1 MASSHSAPA
10 PTAESSPLAFFFDQ
24 FQSQLPFQL
33 TFPASLPS
41 PNVWTSIAVVVL
53 SLLVL
58 EQTVWRAKRKF
69 LPGDKWTIPIIGQF
83 VNSLHPSL
91 ENYQKQWAMGP
102 LSATSVFNMFI
113 VIASANDFARKIFN
127 SSGTYTEP
135 MLVAAARPILEHDN
149 WVFLNGKVHID
160 YRRMLNQFFTRKSL
174 SMYLSLQDQ
183 IAREHFQEWL
193 ADSTDEA
200 QPVMGPMRY
209 FNMATSLRVFCGSH
223 VPRDTVRLISDK
235 YWLITKALELVN
247 FPLHIPGTKVYN
259 AIQARKVAM
268 KHLLKAAA
276 LSKAHVRAGGEPDCM
291 MDAWCKVMFAQER
304 EYSDKEM
311 AQVVLSF
318 LFASQDAMTSGLIY
332 AFQHLADHPEVLAKV
347 REEQEQ
353 IRGGDLTRGITLEE
367 LDSCTYLRAT
377 VKESLRLKPPVL
389 MVPYKVTAP
398 FPITPD
404 YTAPRGTMVI
414 PSLYPS
420 LHDPAVYP
428 EPTSFLPE
436 RWLDPKGTAEQSP
449 KNYLVFGAGAHRC
462 IGYEYALMHIA
473 MVVGT
478 ASVLMDWE
486 HSTTQESEKVQII
499 ATIFPK
505 DGCLLKF
512 SPRQRK

>member
-1 MASSHSAPA
+1 MASSHSAPV

-24 FQSQLPFQL
+24 FHAQLPFQL
-33 TFPASLPS
+33 TFPPALPTL
-41 PNVWTSIAVVVL
+41 NVWTSLAIVVL

-58 EQTVWRAKRKF
+58 EQTVWRVKRKF
-69 LPGDKWTIPIIGQF
+69 LPGDKWTIPVIGQF

-91 ENYQKQWAMGP
+91 ENYQKQWARGP

-113 VIASANDFARKIFN
+113 VIASANEFVRKIFN

-174 SMYLSLQDQ
+174 SMYLATQDI
-183 IAREHFQEWL
+183 IARDHFKMWL

-200 QPVMGPMRY
+200 KEVMIPMRF
-209 FNMATSLRVFCGSH
+209 FNMATSLRVFCGSY
-223 VPRDTVRLISDK
+223 VPDDVVRLISDK
-235 YWLITKALELVN
+235 YFLITKAMELVN
-247 FPLHIPGTKVYN
+247 FPLHLPGTKVYN

-268 KHLLKAAA
+268 KYLLEAATA
-276 LSKAHVRAGGEPDCM
+276 SKANMRAGGEPNCL
-291 MDAWCKVMFAQER
+291 MDEWCKVMFAQDR

-347 REEQEQ
+347 REEQER
-353 IRGGDLTRGITLEE
+353 IRGGDVDRAITLEE

-389 MVPYKVTAP
+389 MVPYKVTEA
-398 FPITPD
+398 FPISPT
-404 YTAPRGTMVI
+404 YTVPAGSMVI

-420 LHDPAVYP
+420 LHDPEVYP
-428 EPTSFLPE
+428 EPKKFLPE
-436 RWLDPKGTAEQSP
+436 RWLDPKGTAEQNP

-478 ASVLMDWE
+478 ASVLMDWQ
-486 HSTTQESEKVQII
+486 HVATPQSEKVQII

-505 DGCLLKF
+505 DGCLLRW